1 MSDRAAPA
9 CIILGHRR
17 RTLAHLRAFDMYVEL
32 CSQRPVHAH
41 GVAERMRRTCAACV
55 YIYGGCARR
64 RCVWRCVP
72 CTPRLA
78 ISPALHLLESSSPPS
93 PLYQPSAQPSAHS
106 PPPIVL
112 SAQPSA
118 PTCTTWHSL
127 ARSPFARPTILSPNY
142 TPQPSAPGSSGDDGT
157 WPSAAS
163 AWYIVRV
170 RGL

>member
-17 RTLAHLRAFDMYVEL
+17 RTLAHLRAFDMYIEL
-32 CSQRPVHAH
+32 LTEAGACMGLRNARAPAQRV
-41 GVAERMRRTCAACV
+41 
-55 YIYGGCARR
+55 YGGCARR

-78 ISPALHLLESSSPPS
+78 ISPALRLLESSSPPS